1 MLDCAL
7 LLENHPSQ
15 IQQDLVPFYLQL
27 GLFVQLSV
35 SQPDAAELQIGRKY
49 LESEKIEKWNENICC
64 VTLPIP
70 SANTFDRRNNPE
82 EKSRN
87 IQRLWKAIHT
97 R

>member
-35 SQPDAAELQIGRKY
+35 SQPDATELQIGRKY
-49 LESEKIEKWNENICC
+49 LE
-64 VTLPIP
+64 
-70 SANTFDRRNNPE
+70 
-82 EKSRN
+82 
-87 IQRLWKAIHT
+87 
-97 R
+97 